1 VDRWT
6 GEGTSNMT
14 PRVTTGATAN
24 NVFSDYFGD
33 ASYVRIQNVQLGYS
47 LNSRYT
53 KRYYQVKIVCRS
65 KQPVHFTKYKGFDP
79 GASNPIGGGIDY
91 GFISYSKNLF
101 VRSKH

>member
-1 VDRWT
+1 LNYVLDRWT

-24 NVFSDYFGD
+24 VFSDYFVED

-53 KRYYQVKIVCRS
+53 EKQVLPS
-65 KQPVHFTKYKGFDP
+65 
-79 GASNPIGGGIDY
+79 
-91 GFISYSKNLF
+91 
-101 VRSKH
+101 